1 MLQLNDCGNTLI
13 DLTTKNLKGI
23 SYSGRFDISIKLKIK
38 DVVIVTEFE
47 YDSIAEAQ
55 DDYQMLI
62 DMIDS
67 TPTLLTEDTNV
78 IYGLEERKWID

>member
-1 MLQLNDCGNTLI
+1 MLQLNDTGNTLI
-13 DLTTKNLKGI
+13 DLTTNNLKGI

>member
-1 MLQLNDCGNTLI
+1 MLQLNDAGHTLI
-13 DLTTKNLKGI
+13 DLTKNNLRGI
-23 SYSGRFDISIKLKIK
+23 SYSGRFDIKIKLKIK
-38 DVVIVTEFE
+38 DVVIETEFE

-62 DMIDS
+62 DLIDN
-67 TPTLLTEDTNV
+67 TPTLLTEENDI